1 MKTRSKIGQK
11 LKRRTSILVILAI
24 LTISIPLIFLFS
36 WNYVK
41 NSVNNMNVISDQIV
55 DQMNDSCKSVIQYAG
70 WITTDKRLLSLI
82 QEYGLTRA
90 EEERA
95 YYESLISNQLTE
107 LAGMSASI
115 QDIVLLLEDGRVF
128 RSVFIE
134 DSDVERIL
142 SSDWYRKQE
151 EENYLKFFYPDG
163 PNRFTFC
170 APLESMSGLYGKII
184 LTFRSDSLIQLIQTA
199 DKTFRHYLWLDAWN
213 QPFYSGGGDTAF
225 DYAPVLDHSA
235 RYRLQEDF
243 ILNRGS
249 GIYITHISEVTRWK
263 FIAFVPYHE
272 LLGNFFPIF
281 IILIVS
287 VLLVVLLASF
297 ILNPLIRNIIEPL
310 EVLSQHMK
318 KVPGGEEALVDI
330 RTGDEIE
337 DLSHAFNQM
346 TLELQKHIRS
356 LLENEKTKQQ
366 MKYGLL
372 ISQINPHFIYNTMN
386 TINYLARKGRT
397 GDIVVLNNALI
408 RILKDSLRINDI
420 SVFDTVEQEID
431 VVKQY
436 MTIQSCRY
444 ADQIRVF
451 WEVKEDVLNFKI
463 PKHIIQPIVENA
475 LLHGFL
481 SEDLSGWEEEPFI
494 RIKIYK
500 EAFCLRNAPPE
511 TGREPDEKTDADQL
525 VIRIEDNGVGID
537 MEQYRQLCL
546 EADRQEENE
555 ASRGSHIGLAN
566 IRWRLNYLL
575 KEEQSLTVEQA
586 SPHGTVV
593 TIRIGKQA

>member
-1 MKTRSKIGQK
+1 MNTRSKIGQK
-11 LKRRTSILVILAI
+11 LKRRTNILVILAI

-41 NSVNNMNVISDQIV
+41 NSVYNMNVISDQIV

-82 QEYGLTRA
+82 KEYDLAREA
-90 EEERA
+90 EPSLYEEPVQNTDFTQIPQDTS
-95 YYESLISNQLTE
+95 YYENLISNQLTE

-115 QDIVLLLEDGRVF
+115 QDIVLLLDDGRVF
-128 RSVFIE
+128 RSVFIN
-134 DSDVERIL
+134 DSDIDSIL
-142 SSDWYRKQE
+142 CSDWYQKQE
-151 EENYLKFFYPDG
+151 KKNYLKFFSPDG
-163 PNRFTFC
+163 QDNFTFC

-184 LTFRSDSLIQLIQTA
+184 LTFRADSLIQLIQTA
-199 DKTFRHYLWLDAWN
+199 DKTFRHYVWLDTWN
-213 QPFYSGGGDTAF
+213 QPFYSSSGEAAF

-263 FIAFVPYHE
+263 FIAYVPYHE

-281 IILIVS
+281 IILILS
-287 VLLVVLLASF
+287 VLFVVLLASF

-310 EVLSQHMK
+310 EVLSLHMK
-318 KVPGGEEALVDI
+318 KVPDGEEALVDI

-346 TLELQKHIRS
+346 ALELQKHIRR

-386 TINYLARKGRT
+386 TINYLARKGRNE
-397 GDIVVLNNALI
+397 DIVVLNNALI

-451 WEVKEDVLNFKI
+451 WEVAEDVLKWKI

-481 SEDLSGWEEEPFI
+481 SEDLSDWDEEPFI
-494 RIKIYK
+494 RIQVYK
-500 EAFCLRNAPPE
+500 
-511 TGREPDEKTDADQL
+511 KTDADQL

-537 MEQYRQLCL
+537 MENYRKLCL
-546 EADRQEENE
+546 EADRQEEDE
-555 ASRGSHIGLAN
+555 ASRGNHIGLAN

-575 KEEQSLTVEQA
+575 KEDQALTVERA
-586 SPHGTVV
+586 EPHGTVV
-593 TIRIGKQA
+593 TILIGIQN